1 MGNGKQVGSKKS
13 PVMGSF
19 ELPLS
24 FESPESKLIARAS
37 YDPGTQVMTVYF
49 AAGTCYT
56 YGGIQRGLWQEF
68 ERASSKGNYFGKC
81 IRPMYAGKLVV

>member
-1 MGNGKQVGSKKS
+1 MAKRAKAFHEHVTPG
-13 PVMGSF
+13 
-19 ELPLS
+19 S

-37 YDPGTQVMTVYF
+37 YDVGTRVMTIHF

-56 YGGIQRGLWQEF
+56 YGGVEASLWQEF
-68 ERASSKGNYFGKC
+68 SQASSKGNYFGKC